1 MKSFTKDLPSILIVL
16 SFAYL
21 IFLVTYIAI
30 FQDKLFIAI
39 ISSLGTLF
47 VQRYLENSRNERKQ
61 QEFARLAISLIK
73 WRNTILFYL
82 RTQVILSGT
91 DSAEIKSLIITRYIN
106 QIRQDEVYKSMLKDI
121 GILPLNILKY
131 FSEYDSNL
139 KNLLDSLADHAS
151 YDDGQSLNNNWNV
164 QQNLAIQIIYNA
176 IDGGVTTMLLSK
188 QILKDRKEFEADK
201 QFLISEY
208 WRVKDAIEQG
218 EDLPSVILNSL
229 TQVEMVF
236 TEIGASNELDV
247 RSVPNNQEA

>member
-21 IFLVTYIAI
+21 IFLITYIAI

-61 QEFARLAISLIK
+61 QDFAKLAISLIK

-82 RTQVILSGT
+82 RTQVISSNT
-91 DSAEIKSLIITRYIN
+91 DSAETKSLIITRYIN

-139 KNLLDSLADHAS
+139 KNILDSLADHAS
-151 YDDGQSLNNNWNV
+151 HNSGQSLKNWKV

-188 QILKDRKEFEADK
+188 QILKDRREFEADK

-208 WRVKDAIEQG
+208 WRG
-218 EDLPSVILNSL
+218 
-229 TQVEMVF
+229 
-236 TEIGASNELDV
+236 
-247 RSVPNNQEA
+247 